1 MAPSED
7 LAADT
12 SPAEIAYTLAD
23 RLEASKLHRRCV
35 APRGEGWSAHMR
47 ALLRIDDIA
56 PKTSFSRQRRRTG
69 KGRAAKIVSAKLC
82 SRGFMP
88 FLLPAHAA
96 RGTAGAAQLDQWTHL
111 ALDLDKVGM
120 AVEALLDVTQVAFG
134 HLRHVSWTTWSC
146 QDGKAS
152 ARVLLP
158 LSRSATYSEVCS
170 LWWWAWDQL
179 VKAGLPS
186 EGHDGKEPSLDP
198 RLDAKAYFLPAMPE
212 SGVPGEEDWGG
223 VEPRGYVSED
233 DEPLLDVE
241 AVLPLGRAVEAAE
254 RESFAA
260 RWENIPLPGGRG
272 RTGGKVSTRSSTSKA
287 GLSNAEKSAAVRVDF
302 TTIPFEGTTL
312 RAWADAHLAPGS
324 WRNVD
329 TPWREDECW
338 GARGTALSLHVEEDG
353 RVWAKDFRSGIA
365 YIDVSGTFEG
375 VVYAPKKTPPGATST
390 TFDDPPALHRDDVGR
405 LVVSLDERDL
415 TPEGWASFD
424 VIRDVITRDA
434 EHLAAEP
441 SACSTIVLEVGQGRG
456 KTELAAKF
464 CATTLAKGGRV
475 VAVAPTRSLV
485 SDCARRFGL
494 PDYRAVGE
502 GYIRDSVAVC
512 LPSLPRVINFS
523 LPDGEGEAFTFKVRG
538 PDLLVL
544 DEIEQQ
550 VATLA
555 SDHLL
560 DSDARKAWAAL
571 VECVRL
577 AKRVLLL
584 DANAGPLT
592 RHLLQV
598 AGRDPSTT
606 LWVRAPGAAPRRLEV
621 IKRADLWRSQLLAA
635 CLTGRQATA
644 CHSCAE
650 AESLAKLAP
659 LWDGL
664 PNLVLTADSIL
675 KHGIDVSNLDR
686 DLPQYGHLF
695 FSPAIG
701 TGVSIALK
709 NHFER
714 VWGILCDSVGTATSA
729 LQLLSRV
736 RHPVD
741 RSISIARLGGG
752 RTPSFWEKDATKVEA
767 RWWRGETLTLRKV
780 GFERDLPPAEIEVVG
795 DGHEVSKTVRAYT
808 SAMALAH
815 ASQVRAGLGQ
825 VTDALS
831 VYCSRLGW
839 EVVEVTGDEV
849 SDEEKAVRV
858 AIQEAKAEVKA
869 AEVTS
874 IVQADD
880 LPEADL
886 DRVRRKGAKTY
897 SEALGVRRASIE
909 RVYGPGTADDEA
921 VVAFDDRG
929 RGRKA
934 IYGYGQVAAAIEG
947 GEALTSLER
956 LDRAQLRKNGS
967 PLRLRHRTVKAS
979 SLASLVKRLVG
990 ATACGQIFAIDTAAD
1005 PSSPKDVPTS
1015 PVSIDEVA
1023 ASKIAEL
1030 FTSELGRE
1038 LAPILGVS
1046 VGDANHSPMRFA
1058 GRILEAAG
1066 LSMTSRKVQVNGE
1079 RHRVYEIDLEA
1090 LAQVQDLS
1098 AHYLGGLRSGDL
1110 GDLDEDEGE
1119 RERASKKTTQAQAEV
1134 VDLAAARAFDER
1146 LQRQARLLDEAC
1158 EELYAS

>member
-1 MAPSED
+1 MPDTED
-7 LAADT
+7 LAAPRT
-12 SPAEIAYTLAD
+12 STTITLAPRMEWSKNHSRIEVPLADGWQAWAASFLKALRVPAAGTKWRSD
-23 RLEASKLHRRCV
+23 RRS
-35 APRGEGWSAHMR
+35 
-47 ALLRIDDIA
+47 
-56 PKTSFSRQRRRTG
+56 G
-69 KGRAAKIVSAKLC
+69 KGAAAAPLAAKACAPGVLAYD
-82 SRGFMP
+82 
-88 FLLPAHAA
+88 LPP
-96 RGTAGAAQLDQWTHL
+96 GTARSTKGAAQLDRWHWL
-111 ALDLDKVGM
+111 PLDADKAGISV
-120 AVEALLDVTQVAFG
+120 AQLLETVDEAFQDVKIA
-134 HLRHVSWTTWSC
+134 SYTTWSC
-146 QDGKAS
+146 VDGKAS
-152 ARVLLP
+152 ARLLFP
-158 LSRSATYSEVCS
+158 LSRAATYDEVCA
-170 LWWWAWDQL
+170 LWWWARARLDA
-179 VKAGLPS
+179 AGLPDAAY
-186 EGHDGKEPSLDP
+186 DGKAPALDP
-198 RLDAKAYFLPAMPE
+198 RLDARLFYLPAYPDSE
-212 SGVPGEEDWGG
+212 IIGEEGWGG
-223 VEPRGYVSED
+223 VVPHGVISGD
-233 DEPLLDVE
+233 DVPCLDVD
-241 AVLPLGRAVEAAE
+241 AVLVEARAAE
-254 RESFAA
+254 AADRPSFAS
-260 RWENIPLPGGRG
+260 RWPGVPLPGGKARG
-272 RTGGKVSTRSSTSKA
+272 GSKASRSSKTSKT
-287 GLSNAEKSAAVRVDF
+287 GLSKAEKAASSRVDF
-302 TTIPFEGTTL
+302 SRVAFEGETL
-312 RAWADAHLAPGS
+312 RSWADAHLQAGQEVSVGS
-324 WRNVD
+324 
-329 TPWREDECW
+329 PWRDD
-338 GARGTALSLHVEEDG
+338 GGSGTAGQSLRLHRDEDG
-353 RVWAKDFRSGIA
+353 RLWAYDFGTDSA
-365 YIDVSGTFEG
+365 YRDVSGTFEG
-375 VVYAPKKTPPGATST
+375 AVYAPKTSKVKAAPGATST
-390 TFDDPPALHRDDVGR
+390 AFVDPPALHRDDKGR
-405 LVVSLDERDL
+405 LVVSLDEADL

-424 VIRDVITRDA
+424 VIRDVIARDA
-434 EHLAAEP
+434 EHLDVEP
-441 SACSTIVLEVGQGRG
+441 SACSTIVMEVGQGRG
-456 KTELAAKF
+456 KTELAARF
-464 CATTLAKGGRV
+464 CASTLAKGGRV

-512 LPSLPRVINFS
+512 LPSLPRVINFA
-523 LPDGEGEAFTFKVRG
+523 LPDGEGEAFTFQVRG

-577 AKRVLLL
+577 AKKVLLL

-606 LWVRAPGAAPRRLEV
+606 LWVRAPGAAPRKLEV
-621 IKRADLWRSQLLAA
+621 IKRADLWRSQLLEA
-635 CLTGRQATA
+635 CKTGRQATA

-659 LWDGL
+659 LWRGL

-675 KHGIDVSNLDR
+675 REQIDVSNLDR

-695 FSPAIG
+695 YSPAIG

-709 NHFER
+709 AHFER

-741 RSISIARLGGG
+741 RTISIARLGGG
-752 RTPSFWEKDATKVEA
+752 RTPSFWEKDASKVEA
-767 RWWRGETLTLRKV
+767 RWWRGEVVTLRKV
-780 GFERDLPPAEIEVVG
+780 GFERDLPQTEIEVVG
-795 DGHEVSKTVRAYT
+795 DGHEVCRKARAYT

-825 VTDALS
+825 VTEALS

-839 EVVEVTGDEV
+839 EVVEVSGDEV
-849 SDEEKAVRV
+849 SDEEKAVRS
-858 AIQEAKAEVKA
+858 AIQEAKEEVKA

-909 RVYGPGTADDEA
+909 RVYGPGSADDEA

-934 IYGYGQVAAAIEG
+934 IYGFAQVAAAIEG

-967 PLRLRHRTVKAS
+967 PLRLRHRTVKATG
-979 SLASLVKRLVG
+979 LASLVKRLVG
-990 ATACGQIFAIDTAAD
+990 QEGVRQIFAIDTAAP
-1005 PSSPKDVPTS
+1005 PSSPKDVPHPL
-1015 PVSIDEVA
+1015 PVNEDA
-1023 ASKIAEL
+1023 ALKIAEQ

-1038 LAPILGVS
+1038 LAPILGVN
-1046 VGDANHSPMRFA
+1046 VGDAAHAPMRFA
-1058 GRILEAAG
+1058 GRILAAAG
-1066 LSMTSRKVQVNGE
+1066 LSMTSRKVRSGGGE
-1079 RHRVYEIDLEA
+1079 QHRVYEIDLEA
-1090 LAQVQDLS
+1090 LAQVQALS

-1110 GDLDEDEGE
+1110 GDLDEDESE
-1119 RERASKKTTQAQAEV
+1119 RERANKKTTQAEV
-1134 VDLAAARAFDER
+1134 VDLEAARAFDER
-1146 LQRQARLLDEAC
+1146 LMRQARLLDEAC
-1158 EELYAS
+1158 EEMYAS